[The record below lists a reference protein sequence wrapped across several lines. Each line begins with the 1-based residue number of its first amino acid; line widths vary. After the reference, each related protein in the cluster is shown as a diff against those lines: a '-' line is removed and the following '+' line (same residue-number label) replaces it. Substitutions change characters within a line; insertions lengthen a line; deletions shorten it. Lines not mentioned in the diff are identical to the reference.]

1 MNLATQICNEVQ
13 HLPESL
19 AREVLD
25 FIGYIAAKHK
35 LNTFDIE
42 HLKQAQVPAMK
53 NIWDNVEDEVWDEL

>member
-1 MNLATQICNEVQ
+1 MNLATQICNEAQ
-13 HLPESL
+13 RLSEPL

-25 FIGYIAAKHK
+25 FIGYIVAKHK

-42 HLKQAQVPAMK
+42 HLKQAQVPTMQ